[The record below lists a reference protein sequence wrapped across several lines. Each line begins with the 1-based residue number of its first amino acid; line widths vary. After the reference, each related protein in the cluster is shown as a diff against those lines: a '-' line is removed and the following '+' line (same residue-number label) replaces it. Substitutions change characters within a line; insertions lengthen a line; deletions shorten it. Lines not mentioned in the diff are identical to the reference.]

1 MSYDEQGNFQ
11 IDITDSEDV
20 EGLDN
25 ARQRR
30 EFDKI
35 VQQEEKAA
43 ESAQFQQNFAS
54 ASWQE
59 ALADSNLTQ
68 EQYNEI
74 CSQHPE
80 AATKMIKDSPK
91 SVVRG
96 IASLKGK
103 APQQRDPRGQYIPQ
117 APAPAQRQVAQGA
130 SVAENLEKAQAKARK
145 SGLSYEDELNVIDTL
160 FEPPTR

>member
-11 IDITDSEDV
+11 IDVTDPDDV

-35 VQQEEKAA
+35 VQQEEDQAKT
-43 ESAQFQQNFAS
+43 AQFQQNFAS

-59 ALADSNLTQ
+59 ALKESNLSQ
-68 EQYNEI
+68 EEYNQI

-80 AATKMIKDSPK
+80 AATKMIKESPK
-91 SVVRG
+91 AVVRG
-96 IASLKGK
+96 VASLRGK

-160 FEPPTR
+160 FEAPTR